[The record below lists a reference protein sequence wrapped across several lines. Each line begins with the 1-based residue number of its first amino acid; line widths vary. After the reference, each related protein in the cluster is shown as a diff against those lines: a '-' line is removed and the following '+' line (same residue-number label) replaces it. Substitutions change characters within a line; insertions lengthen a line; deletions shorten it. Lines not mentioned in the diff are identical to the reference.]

1 MNEVYGFSDLQ
12 AILDQTREAVIG
24 LSADGK
30 VLLWNQ
36 SAQKLYGYPA
46 DEICG
51 KPWLTLILGAKH
63 DKWHRFFDAV
73 AGNPAVAVP
82 DLNRMTQS
90 GIVVRVKSRCLLLS
104 GNHPISMMLFE
115 SNDFLRG
122 DFSVWNGDR
131 ETEHLL
137 NSMSTLLIGI
147 DADDVVRRW
156 NAAAERILGLPGE
169 SVLGKN
175 FFQTEIRW
183 HWPEIVRRIMEGK
196 EERTTS
202 FWEDVDYMTPS
213 GQKGVLNLFVNPI
226 QGKNGQHLG
235 YLLVGMERTA
245 ARQVEQQLMNARKL
259 EAVGQLAAGVA
270 HEINTPIQYIG
281 DNIRFMST
289 AVHQTRERLS
299 LAGELAMGVIRGEV
313 PREKARE
320 LLQML
325 NNTNWNFVR
334 EEINTALEESLTGL
348 ERVTKI
354 VSAMRAFSHVGGT
367 AKSRQNLNKV
377 LDNAVT
383 VTRNEWKYAADLER
397 DFEEE
402 LPHIDCYIDE
412 LNQVFLNIIVN
423 AAQAIAD
430 KKDRGE
436 SARGK
441 I

>member
-1 MNEVYGFSDLQ
+1 
-12 AILDQTREAVIG
+12 
-24 LSADGK
+24 
-30 VLLWNQ
+30 
-36 SAQKLYGYPA
+36 
-46 DEICG
+46 
-51 KPWLTLILGAKH
+51 
-63 DKWHRFFDAV
+63 
-73 AGNPAVAVP
+73 
-82 DLNRMTQS
+82 
-90 GIVVRVKSRCLLLS
+90 
-104 GNHPISMMLFE
+104 
-115 SNDFLRG
+115 
-122 DFSVWNGDR
+122 
-131 ETEHLL
+131 
-137 NSMSTLLIGI
+137 
-147 DADDVVRRW
+147 
-156 NAAAERILGLPGE
+156 
-169 SVLGKN
+169 
-175 FFQTEIRW
+175 
-183 HWPEIVRRIMEGK
+183 
-196 EERTTS
+196 
-202 FWEDVDYMTPS
+202 
-213 GQKGVLNLFVNPI
+213 
-226 QGKNGQHLG
+226 
-235 YLLVGMERTA
+235 
-245 ARQVEQQLMNARKL
+245 KL

-441 I
+441 ITLLTRSLPENWVEVEIRDTGGGIPVEIRDKVFDPFFTTKPVGKGTGQGLAISHKIVVEEHGGKLFFEVNEGEGTAFFIQLPVQGDSGE